1 MSHEPFQIRDALRI
15 SLRRT
20 FNSTSIHRTRR
31 VSMFTFRRQPGF
43 LSRSLVAGRNYSN
56 APTAPGVT
64 GAAHTPKPGSPI
76 ASANPTEAD
85 PENLYQ
91 APNHPSTW
99 STSQNPKKHAFSGP
113 RFEQVN
119 FSLQPQPISAMARV
133 AEDPVRLVPGRKA
146 TCDGGMSMHAYWKRE
161 QDIRNLKSIAVRDHR
176 WWRSWTS

>member
-1 MSHEPFQIRDALRI
+1 MSDRGGKLVFHSRPRADIIVILREPIQTGSTPIMFP
-15 SLRRT
+15 LRRQ
-20 FNSTSIHRTRR
+20 SS
-31 VSMFTFRRQPGF
+31 SLG
-43 LSRSLVAGRNYSN
+43 RSLLVGRSYSN

-76 ASANPTEAD
+76 ASANPSEAD
-85 PENLYQ
+85 PQNVYQ

-119 FSLQPQPISAMARV
+119 FSLQPQPISAMAMV

-146 TCDGGMSMHAYWKRE
+146 TCDGG
-161 QDIRNLKSIAVRDHR
+161 KSKSYVLLPSKA
-176 WWRSWTS
+176 SG